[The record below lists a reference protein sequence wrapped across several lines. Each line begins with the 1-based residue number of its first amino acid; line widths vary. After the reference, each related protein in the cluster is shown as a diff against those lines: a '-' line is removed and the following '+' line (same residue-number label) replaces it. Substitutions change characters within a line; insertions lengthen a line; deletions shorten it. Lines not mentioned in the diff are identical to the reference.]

1 MKPRVV
7 AMHGEQDDLIVR
19 TRKQM
24 VKYSEDDNIGE
35 KKGGGGG
42 SYMAMLIQGIVGE
55 LKLGER

>member
-24 VKYSEDDNIGE
+24 VKYSEDDNIG
-35 KKGGGGG
+35 KKKGGGG

>member
-24 VKYSEDDNIGE
+24 VKYSEDDNIGK
-35 KKGGGGG
+35 KKGGGGV